1 MLAYG
6 RGRWAVSQKRIIM
19 SPRLAHFAK
28 KTKKPL
34 REDFKTLEI
43 RSNCAVLIH

>member
-1 MLAYG
+1 MGGFRETCNYD
-6 RGRWAVSQKRIIM
+6 
-19 SPRLAHFAK
+19 PRLAHFAE